1 MHLWDSYKCM
11 EQLHYSHAQMQ
22 WNKDSCSGR
31 AGNVCLGL
39 ESAGHSDGATVDVM
53 LVVFTGM
60 DVQRT

>member
-1 MHLWDSYKCM
+1 M